1 MRRIDLIGREHGR
14 YPHTPKDLRDPLP
27 SPKLSE
33 CVDVER
39 MEKAKSER
47 GIHIFT

>member
-1 MRRIDLIGREHGR
+1 MRRVGLIGREHGR
-14 YPHTPKDLRDPLP
+14 YPHTPKDFRDSLAQV
-27 SPKLSE
+27 LSE